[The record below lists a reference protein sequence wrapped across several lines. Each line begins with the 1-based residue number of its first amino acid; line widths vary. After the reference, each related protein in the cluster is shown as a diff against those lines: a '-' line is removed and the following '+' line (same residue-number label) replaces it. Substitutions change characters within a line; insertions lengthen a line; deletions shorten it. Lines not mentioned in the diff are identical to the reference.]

1 MNLDFVA
8 SIIALLFE
16 KCEVGNLVV
25 YTTSMKLYVGVKAL
39 IVKEGKVLLLRE
51 AKYDEGTN
59 EGKWDV
65 PGGRIDPHETLA
77 AALAREVFEES
88 GLTIETKKVLSVSET
103 FPVIKGENSH
113 IVRIHYLAMY
123 TGGDVVLSQ
132 DHDAYEWVDESRLEG
147 KECMSGVRDLILEY
161 FAKRDK

>member
-1 MNLDFVA
+1 M
-8 SIIALLFE
+8 
-16 KCEVGNLVV
+16 
-25 YTTSMKLYVGVKAL
+25 YTNHMKLYVGVKAL

-65 PGGRIDPHETLA
+65 PGGRIEPHETLA

-88 GLTIETKKVLSVSET
+88 GLSIEAQEVLSVNET
-103 FPVIKGENSH
+103 FPTIKGEESH
-113 IVRIHYLAMY
+113 IVRIHYLASY
-123 TGGDVVLSQ
+123 KSGEVVLSA
-132 DHDAYEWVDESRLEG
+132 DHDQYEWVDESGLVG
-147 KECMSGVRDLILEY
+147 KECMSGVRELALQY

>member
-1 MNLDFVA
+1 
-8 SIIALLFE
+8 
-16 KCEVGNLVV
+16 
-25 YTTSMKLYVGVKAL
+25 MKLYVGVKAL

-88 GLTIETKKVLSVSET
+88 GLTIEAKEVLSVSET
-103 FPVIKGENSH
+103 FPVIKGVESH
-113 IVRIHYLAMY
+113 IVRIHYRAEY
-123 TGGDVVLSQ
+123 RSGEVVLSQ
-132 DHDAYEWVDESRLEG
+132 DHDTYEWVDEDGLVG
-147 KECMSGVRDLILEY
+147 KECMSGVYELALHY